1 MWESEGSIIVP
12 FPAELNDLFEASAD
26 DPSVFHPEQPNV
38 VVFED
43 IRELS
48 PDAAQPAVIAPDY
61 ASAHRIMEAAFRL
74 LQRGW
79 CVGSARPSAGPVS
92 ASPPFAL

>member
-1 MWESEGSIIVP
+1 MRRGLGNDEARQMWESEGSIIVP

-48 PDAAQPAVIAPDY
+48 PDAA
-61 ASAHRIMEAAFRL
+61 
-74 LQRGW
+74 
-79 CVGSARPSAGPVS
+79 SAGRDCP
-92 ASPPFAL
+92 